1 MKQVCINKTFDFK
14 GSSMRLIE
22 NLKSEPH
29 LFFLDSSMHEPSRG
43 RFSFI
48 GFDPFNVVVAN
59 GKNAIDELAKEFKCL
74 EDAGTQL
81 NELTPLSCGVVGFV
95 SYDYGLYREKIKLSL
110 KPQDLVPDCLFCFYD
125 AIITIDHFTQKIHIT
140 SSGLPYKD
148 LASRSKRA
156 EERLKYIETKI
167 AAYLNKSE
175 DSSEEEAIYDNEAD
189 HIIGLKVN
197 FTKAQY
203 KKAVEQA
210 LDHIEKGDIYQV
222 NLSQRFMLDL
232 KGAEVDKLELYSQ
245 LRKTSLSPFSAYFD
259 CGGYQIMSSSPER
272 FLKTDGKVLQSRPM
286 KGTRPRADGQAAD
299 LELKKELE
307 QSEKDKA
314 ELLMI
319 TDLLRNDIGKVCE
332 YGSVYVREM
341 RTIEEYKT
349 VYQATSTVEGKLKEG
364 TDCFDIIKA
373 CFPGG
378 SITGCPKI
386 RSMEIIE
393 ALEPTRRGI
402 YTGALGYIS
411 FSGNM
416 DLSILI
422 RTILLKDN
430 IVYFQVGGGIVADS
444 TPEGE
449 YEETLVKAKA
459 IKDSLVN
466 VCRQQKEIVR

>member
-1 MKQVCINKTFDFK
+1 
-14 GSSMRLIE
+14 MRLIE
-22 NLKSEPH
+22 VLKNEPH

-43 RFSFI
+43 RYSFI
-48 GFDPFNVVVAN
+48 GFDPFKVVESN
-59 GKNAIDELAKEFKCL
+59 GKNAVDEIAKEFKVFKEL
-74 EDAGTQL
+74 KGDSLQL
-81 NELTPLSCGVVGFV
+81 NEITPLSCGVVGFV
-95 SYDYGLYREKIKLSL
+95 SYDYGLYQEKIKLSL
-110 KPQDLVPDCLFCFYD
+110 TPQDLVPDCYFCFYD
-125 AIITIDHFTQKIHIT
+125 AIITIDHFTQQLHIT
-140 SSGLPYKD
+140 SCGLPQKD
-148 LASRSKRA
+148 EALCSKRA
-156 EERLKYIETKI
+156 QSRLKDIETKI
-167 AAYLNKSE
+167 SACLNDSE
-175 DSSEEEAIYDNEAD
+175 DSSSEDTVYGIGAD
-189 HIIGLKVN
+189 KTDQKIFLKGDI
-197 FTKAQY
+197 TKEQY
-203 KKAVEQA
+203 EKAVEKA

-232 KGAEVDKLELYSQ
+232 EGIDVEKLELYRQ

-259 CGGYQIMSSSPER
+259 CGDYQVMSTSPER
-272 FLKTDGKVLQSRPM
+272 FLQTDGNVLQSRPM
-286 KGTRPRADGQAAD
+286 KGTRPRSENEEADR
-299 LELKKELE
+299 ELKKELE

-332 YGSVYVREM
+332 YGSVHVKEM
-341 RTIEEYKT
+341 RTIEAYKT
-349 VYQATSTVEGKLKEG
+349 VYQATSTVEGKLKA
-364 TDCFDIIKA
+364 DIDSFDIIKA

-393 ALEPTRRGI
+393 DLEPTRRGI

-416 DLSILI
+416 DLNILI
-422 RTILLKDN
+422 RTLLLKDN

-459 IKDSLVN
+459 IKDSLEN
-466 VCRQQKEIVR
+466 VCRQHKEVVS